1 MNSTKEIKNGTKA
14 QKKTIK
20 ANKKQQLKQQQQQ
33 QQNNVNI
40 PTTATMA
47 APLTPAY
54 YSVNKLTGKTIKMPT
69 NSNNNNN
76 NNITQNNNNVN
87 QKLRDSSGR
96 PLSATPSSMSLPGY
110 DSGQKFER
118 SNSFSLRGK
127 LSKLI
132 NSITGSKEN
141 LTRVDDENATPYK
154 FTRSRS
160 MILLRRSNRRSLI
173 EPQLEQLS
181 EETDPTS
188 PSSPRKNSM
197 EVSDFC
203 SVPSSANKPSVKTIP
218 LTSGTTA
225 TITPQRQT
233 AQPLTSTP
241 VEENSDDTP
250 LRRKPSSVSLAPGE
264 ENGVPFNPIANFQRR
279 RSNTLLASFKSTIAT
294 ITGEKKK
301 EKLNPKW
308 SASLQSLQAIDNMVS
323 YENMS
328 FIDYDKFNGYEK
340 QLERQLSALS
350 LRTDQ
355 NPPVNSV
362 SSAIPAVIN
371 NSPLTAS
378 VTVVRRRK
386 PSVARQ
392 LADRCSHSRS
402 SLNFDTDYEH
412 NLDKPRNVYRDSL
425 DSRKL
430 ERLNDFSRNS
440 FIWDKQIVDWLNL
453 EDGCLRKQRPEKS
466 NRYANVDT
474 VDSAAVVQVCFLRK
488 NNQSNKHL

>member
-1 MNSTKEIKNGTKA
+1 MKNGTKT
-14 QKKTIK
+14 QKKTAK
-20 ANKKQQLKQQQQQ
+20 ANKKQQLKQQKYQQQ
-33 QQNNVNI
+33 LQYQQNSSVATTI
-40 PTTATMA
+40 PTLVPHPTAH
-47 APLTPAY
+47 
-54 YSVNKLTGKTIKMPT
+54 YSVNKITGKTIQMPVP
-69 NSNNNNN
+69 NNNNN
-76 NNITQNNNNVN
+76 SFVKNNNNHN
-87 QKLRDSSGR
+87 QKLPDSSGR
-96 PLSATPSSMSLPGY
+96 AANATPSSMQQSGSSILPGY
-110 DSGQKFER
+110 ENAPKFER

-141 LTRVDDENATPYK
+141 LTKLDDENATPYK

-181 EETDPTS
+181 EEVDPTS
-188 PSSPRKNSM
+188 PSSPRKNSVEISGQPIPVPLSSIKS
-197 EVSDFC
+197 EVNITSE
-203 SVPSSANKPSVKTIP
+203 K
-218 LTSGTTA
+218 SGTT
-225 TITPQRQT
+225 TMITPQRQNS
-233 AQPLTSTP
+233 QPLTSTP
-241 VEENSDDTP
+241 IEESSNSTA
-250 LRRKPSSVSLAPGE
+250 LQRKPSSISLVTGE
-264 ENGVPFNPIANFQRR
+264 GNGAPFNPIANFQRR

-340 QLERQLSALS
+340 QLERQLSTLS
-350 LRTDQ
+350 LRTEQ
-355 NPPVNSV
+355 NPPFKQINSV
-362 SSAIPAVIN
+362 TTTSN
-371 NSPLTAS
+371 NNRSPNAQ

-386 PSVARQ
+386 PSTARQ
-392 LADRCSHSRS
+392 LADRRCHSRGS
-402 SLNFDTDYEH
+402 FNFDTDFEH

-440 FIWDKQIVDWLNL
+440 FILDKEIVDWLNL
-453 EDGCLRKQRPEKS
+453 EDGCLRNQSRENK
-466 NRYANVDT
+466 NRQMNLDT
-474 VDSAAVVQVCFLRK
+474 VDTSAAVQV
-488 NNQSNKHL
+488 SV

>member
-1 MNSTKEIKNGTKA
+1 MSSTKEWKNGTKT
-14 QKKTIK
+14 QKKAIK
-20 ANKKQQLKQQQQQ
+20 ANKKQQMKQQSN
-33 QQNNVNI
+33 QQNVTI
-40 PTTATMA
+40 QTTTTAPTG
-47 APLTPAY
+47 TPPSSTH
-54 YSVNKLTGKTIKMPT
+54 YSVNKLTGKTIKTPVPQ
-69 NSNNNNN
+69 NNNNN
-76 NNITQNNNNVN
+76 NNIIQNNNNIN
-87 QKLRDSSGR
+87 HKL
-96 PLSATPSSMSLPGY
+96 ATSPPTTHPVLPGY
-110 DSGQKFER
+110 ENAPKFER

-141 LTRVDDENATPYK
+141 LTRLDDENANPYK

-181 EETDPTS
+181 EETDSTL
-188 PSSPRKNSM
+188 PSSPRKMSA
-197 EVSDFC
+197 EVTEMQGPPLLTTVQKSNK
-203 SVPSSANKPSVKTIP
+203 SATNEDKSIDADVAE
-218 LTSGTTA
+218 S
-225 TITPQRQT
+225 ITPQRQNL
-233 AQPLTSTP
+233 QPLTSTP
-241 VEENSDDTP
+241 VEESSTQAIS
-250 LRRKPSSVSLAPGE
+250 LRRKTSSISLAPGE
-264 ENGVPFNPIANFQRR
+264 GNAVPFNPIANFQRR

-340 QLERQLSALS
+340 QLERQLSTLS
-350 LRTDQ
+350 LRTMEQ
-355 NPPVNSV
+355 NPQLPALPPNNGIAPSIVNNTSFITPE
-362 SSAIPAVIN
+362 A
-371 NSPLTAS
+371 
-378 VTVVRRRK
+378 VVRRRK

-392 LADRCSHSRS
+392 LAERKGGSRGS
-402 SLNFDTDYEH
+402 FNFDTDYEH

-440 FIWDKQIVDWLNL
+440 FIMDKEIVDWLNL
-453 EDGCLRKQRPEKS
+453 EDGRLQEQRTAKGVRQ
-466 NRYANVDT
+466 NNVDT
-474 VDSAAVVQVCFLRK
+474 VDSSAVVQVVLY
-488 NNQSNKHL
+488 S